1 MLDIKFIEE
10 NKELVKQGI
19 IKKNFNVDI
28 DRLLELNSQR
38 KSLIAES
45 EKIKSIKN
53 SVSKEIAK
61 LSKEE
66 KQAKLLEMQKLTER
80 EKEIDEKLDI
90 IKDEINQILLT
101 VPNPPDE
108 SVPIGKDDTE
118 NVEIERVGQIKR
130 KEEFE
135 NFRDHIELGL
145 LLDIVDFNRASKI
158 AGSRTY
164 FLKNEG
170 VLLQMAI
177 MRFALDML
185 ISKGFTPFYPPFLVK
200 DIAMTGTGYFPIGKE
215 QSYAIE
221 KDELFLIGTSEVP
234 LVSYHYD
241 EVIDESLLPL
251 RYAGYSSC
259 FRREAGTY
267 GKDTKGLYRIHQFE
281 KIEQVIICK
290 NSKEES
296 DYFHNYILQN
306 SKELLEKLELPY
318 RVVNVCTGDLGLG
331 QIKKNDIECWMPSRE
346 SYGETHSCSSF
357 YDFQARRS
365 KIKVKAKNGS
375 TYYPYTLN
383 NTLIAS
389 PRILIPI
396 LEMNQ
401 LPDGSVK
408 IPKVLVPYMNGI
420 EIIKPKS
427 NQKK

>member
-10 NKELVKQGI
+10 NIELIKAGI
-19 IKKNFNVDI
+19 KKKNFNVDI
-28 DRLLELNSQR
+28 DRLIALNNQR
-38 KSLIAES
+38 KSLTSES
-45 EKIKSIKN
+45 ERIKSIKN
-53 SVSKEIAK
+53 SISKEIPK

-66 KQAKLLEMQKLTER
+66 KDSKLNEMQKLSKT
-80 EKEIDEKLDI
+80 EKELDEKLNK
-90 IKDEINQILLT
+90 IKEEINQILLT

-135 NFRDHIELGL
+135 SFKDHIELGL

-164 FLKNEG
+164 YLKNEG

-177 MRFALDML
+177 MRFALDTL
-185 ISKGFTPFYPPFLVK
+185 IQKGFTPFYPPFLVK
-200 DIAMTGTGYFPIGKE
+200 DIAMTGTGYFPIGIE
-215 QSYAIE
+215 QSYSIE
-221 KDELFLIGTSEVP
+221 KDDLFLIGTSEVP

-241 EVIDESLLPL
+241 EIIDENKLPL
-251 RYAGYSSC
+251 KYAGYSSC

-296 DYFHNYILQN
+296 DYFHSYILQN
-306 SKELLEKLELPY
+306 SKEIIEKLELPY

-331 QIKKNDIECWMPSRE
+331 QVKKNDIECWMPSRDN
-346 SYGETHSCSSF
+346 YGETHSCSSF
-357 YDFQARRS
+357 YDFQSRRS
-365 KIKVKAKNGS
+365 KIKVKTKDGK

-420 EIIKPKS
+420 EIIKPK
-427 NQKK
+427 K

>member
-1 MLDIKFIEE
+1 MLDLKFIEE

-19 IKKNFNVDI
+19 IKKNFKVDI
-28 DRLLELNSQR
+28 DKLLELNNQR
-38 KSLIAES
+38 KLLTSES

-53 SVSKEIAK
+53 SVSKEIGKLNKDEKAIK
-61 LSKEE
+61 LS
-66 KQAKLLEMQKLTER
+66 EMQKLTEK
-80 EKEIDEKLDI
+80 EKELDEKLNK

-101 VPNPPDE
+101 IPNPPDE
-108 SVPIGKDDTE
+108 SVPVGKDDTE
-118 NVEIERVGQIKR
+118 NVEIERVGGIKR

-135 NFRDHIELGL
+135 SFKDHIELGL

-158 AGSRTY
+158 SGSRTY
-164 FLKNEG
+164 YLKNEG

-177 MRFALDML
+177 MRFALDTL
-185 ISKGFTPFYPPFLVK
+185 IKKGFTPFYPPFLVK
-200 DIAMTGTGYFPIGKE
+200 DIAMTGTGYFPVGKE
-215 QSYAIE
+215 QSYSIE
-221 KDELFLIGTSEVP
+221 KDELYLIGTSEVP

-241 EVIDESLLPL
+241 EVIDENILPIK
-251 RYAGYSSC
+251 YAGYSSC

-290 NSKEES
+290 NNKEES
-296 DYFHNYILQN
+296 DYFHSFILQN
-306 SKELLEKLELPY
+306 SKEIIEKLGLPY
-318 RVVNVCTGDLGLG
+318 RVVDVCTGDLGLG
-331 QIKKNDIECWMPSRE
+331 QVKKNDIECWMPSRDN
-346 SYGETHSCSSF
+346 YGETHSCSSF
-357 YDFQARRS
+357 YDFQSRRS
-365 KIKVKAKNGS
+365 KIKVKAKDGS

-408 IPKVLVPYMNGI
+408 IPEVLVPYMNGI
-420 EIIKPKS
+420 EVIRPK
-427 NQKK
+427 K

>member
-1 MLDIKFIEE
+1 MGVFMLDIKFIEE
-10 NKELVKQGI
+10 NIELVKSGI
-19 IKKNFNVDI
+19 KKKNFNVDI
-28 DRLLELNSQR
+28 DRLIELNNQR
-38 KSLIAES
+38 KSLTSES
-45 EKIKSIKN
+45 ERIKSIKN
-53 SVSKEIAK
+53 SISKEIPK

-66 KQAKLLEMQKLTER
+66 KESKLIEMQKLSKT
-80 EKEIDEKLDI
+80 EKELDEKLNK
-90 IKDEINQILLT
+90 IKEEINQILLT

-135 NFRDHIELGL
+135 SFKDHIELGL

-164 FLKNEG
+164 YLKNEG

-177 MRFALDML
+177 MRFALDTL
-185 ISKGFTPFYPPFLVK
+185 IQKGFTPFYPPFLVK
-200 DIAMTGTGYFPIGKE
+200 DIAMTGTGYFPIGIE
-215 QSYAIE
+215 QSYSIE
-221 KDELFLIGTSEVP
+221 KDDLFLIGTSEVP

-241 EVIDESLLPL
+241 EIIDENKLPL
-251 RYAGYSSC
+251 KYAGYSSC

-296 DYFHNYILQN
+296 DYFHSYILQN
-306 SKELLEKLELPY
+306 SKEIIEKLELPY

-331 QIKKNDIECWMPSRE
+331 QVKKNDIECWMPSRDN
-346 SYGETHSCSSF
+346 YGETHSCSSF
-357 YDFQARRS
+357 YDFQSRRS
-365 KIKVKAKNGS
+365 KIKVKTKDGK

-401 LPDGSVK
+401 LPDGSVR

-420 EIIKPKS
+420 EIIKPK
-427 NQKK
+427 K

>member
-10 NKELVKQGI
+10 NKELVKQGVL
-19 IKKNFNVDI
+19 KKNFNVDI
-28 DRLLELNSQR
+28 DKILELNETR
-38 KSLIAES
+38 KSLIQET

-53 SVSKEIAK
+53 AVSKEIPK

-66 KQAKLLEMQKLTER
+66 KSEKLAQMQKLTEK
-80 EKEIDEKLDI
+80 EKEIDDKLNI
-90 IKDEINQILLT
+90 IKQEINQLLLT

-108 SVPIGKDDTE
+108 SVPVGKDDSE
-118 NVEIERVGQIKR
+118 NVEVERIGKIKK

-135 NFRDHIELGL
+135 SFKDHIELGL
-145 LLDIVDFNRASKI
+145 ILDIIEFNRAAKI

-177 MRFALDML
+177 MRFALDTL
-185 ISKGFTPFYPPFLVK
+185 VAKGFVPFYPPFLVK
-200 DIAMTGTGYFPIGKE
+200 DIAMTGTGYFPLGKE
-215 QSYAIE
+215 QSYAAE
-221 KDELFLIGTSEVP
+221 KDELYLIGTSEVP

-241 EVIDESLLPL
+241 EILDESILPI

-290 NSKEES
+290 NNKEES

-306 SKELLEKLELPY
+306 SKEVVEKLGLPY

-331 QIKKNDIECWMPSRE
+331 QVKKNDIECWMPSRDN
-346 SYGETHSCSSF
+346 YGETHSCSSF
-357 YDFQARRS
+357 YDFQSRRS
-365 KIKVKAKNGS
+365 KIRVKSKDGS
-375 TYYPYTLN
+375 TYYPFTLN

-408 IPKVLVPYMNGI
+408 IPEVLVPYMNGMNVI
-420 EIIKPKS
+420 RPK
-427 NQKK
+427 K

>member
-1 MLDIKFIEE
+1 MLDLKFIEE

-19 IKKNFNVDI
+19 IKKNFKVDI
-28 DRLLELNSQR
+28 DKLLELNNQR
-38 KSLIAES
+38 KLLTSES

-61 LSKEE
+61 LNVEE
-66 KQAKLLEMQKLTER
+66 KKIKLSEMQKLTEK
-80 EKEIDEKLDI
+80 EKELDDKLNK
-90 IKDEINQILLT
+90 IKEEINQILLT

-108 SVPIGKDDTE
+108 SVPVGKDDTE
-118 NVEIERVGQIKR
+118 NVEIERVGQVKR

-135 NFRDHIELGL
+135 AFKDHIELGL

-164 FLKNEG
+164 YLKNEG

-177 MRFALDML
+177 MRFALDTL
-185 ISKGFTPFYPPFLVK
+185 IQKGFTPFYPPFLVK
-200 DIAMTGTGYFPIGKE
+200 DIAMTGTGYFPVGKE
-215 QSYAIE
+215 QSYSME
-221 KDELFLIGTSEVP
+221 KDELYLIGTSEVP

-241 EVIDESLLPL
+241 EVLDENNLPIK
-251 RYAGYSSC
+251 YAGYSSC

-290 NSKEES
+290 NNKEES
-296 DYFHNYILQN
+296 DYFHSFILQN
-306 SKELLEKLELPY
+306 SKELLERLELPY

-331 QIKKNDIECWMPSRE
+331 QVKKNDIECWMPSRDN
-346 SYGETHSCSSF
+346 YGETHSCSSF
-357 YDFQARRS
+357 YDFQSRRS
-365 KIKVKAKNGS
+365 KIKIKAKDGS
-375 TYYPYTLN
+375 TYYPFTLN

-420 EIIKPKS
+420 EFIKPK
-427 NQKK
+427 K

>member
-1 MLDIKFIEE
+1 MLDLKFIED
-10 NKELVKQGI
+10 NIELIKKGI
-19 IKKNFNVDI
+19 LNKNFNVDI
-28 DRLLELNSQR
+28 DKLLSLNLER
-38 KSLIAES
+38 KNLIQET

-53 SVSKEIAK
+53 SVSKEISR

-66 KQAKLLEMQKLTER
+66 KVEKVQQMQKLTEK
-80 EKEIDEKLDI
+80 EKELDEKLDI
-90 IKDEINQILLT
+90 IKQEINQILLT

-118 NVEIERVGQIKR
+118 NIEIERVGNIKR

-135 NFRDHIELGL
+135 SFKDHIELGL
-145 LLDIVDFNRASKI
+145 LLDIVDFSRASKI

-164 FLKNEG
+164 YLKNEG

-177 MRFALDML
+177 MRFALDTL
-185 ISKGFTPFYPPFLVK
+185 LSKGFTPFYPPLLVK
-200 DIAMTGTGYFPIGKE
+200 DIAMIGTGYFPIGKE
-215 QSYAIE
+215 QSYAAE

-241 EVIDESLLPL
+241 EIINEDLLPL
-251 RYAGYSSC
+251 KYAGYSSC

-296 DYFHNYILQN
+296 EYFHTFILQN
-306 SKELLEKLELPY
+306 SKNLLEQLELPY

-331 QIKKNDIECWMPSRE
+331 QIKKNDIECWMPSRDN
-346 SYGETHSCSSF
+346 YGETHSCSSF
-357 YDFQARRS
+357 YDFQSRRS
-365 KIKVKAKNGS
+365 KIKVKAKDGS

-401 LPDGSVK
+401 NPDGSVN

-420 EIIKPKS
+420 EIIKPK
-427 NQKK
+427 K

>member
-1 MLDIKFIEE
+1 MLDLKFIEE

-19 IKKNFNVDI
+19 IKKNFKVDI
-28 DRLLELNSQR
+28 DKLLELNNQR
-38 KSLIAES
+38 KLLTSES

-61 LSKEE
+61 LNVEE
-66 KQAKLLEMQKLTER
+66 KKIKLSEMQKLTEK
-80 EKEIDEKLDI
+80 EKELDDKLNK
-90 IKDEINQILLT
+90 IKEEINQILLT

-108 SVPIGKDDTE
+108 SVPVGKDDTE
-118 NVEIERVGQIKR
+118 NVEIERVGQVKR

-135 NFRDHIELGL
+135 AFKDHIELGL

-164 FLKNEG
+164 YLKNEG

-177 MRFALDML
+177 MRFALDTL
-185 ISKGFTPFYPPFLVK
+185 IQKGFTPFYPPFLVK
-200 DIAMTGTGYFPIGKE
+200 DIAMTGTGYFPVGKE
-215 QSYAIE
+215 QSYSME
-221 KDELFLIGTSEVP
+221 KDELYLIGTSEVP

-241 EVIDESLLPL
+241 EVLDENNLPIK
-251 RYAGYSSC
+251 YAGYSSC

-290 NSKEES
+290 NNKEES
-296 DYFHNYILQN
+296 DYFHSFILQN

-331 QIKKNDIECWMPSRE
+331 QVKKNDIECWMPSRDN
-346 SYGETHSCSSF
+346 YGETHSCSSF
-357 YDFQARRS
+357 YDFQSRRS
-365 KIKVKAKNGS
+365 KIKIKAKDGS
-375 TYYPYTLN
+375 TYYPFTLN

-420 EIIKPKS
+420 EFIKPK
-427 NQKK
+427 K

>member
-1 MLDIKFIEE
+1 MLDLKFIEE

-19 IKKNFNVDI
+19 IKKNFKVDI
-28 DRLLELNSQR
+28 DKLLELNNQR
-38 KSLIAES
+38 KLLTSES

-61 LSKEE
+61 LNVEE
-66 KQAKLLEMQKLTER
+66 KKIKLSEMQKLTEK
-80 EKEIDEKLDI
+80 EKELDDKLNK
-90 IKDEINQILLT
+90 IKEEINQILLT

-108 SVPIGKDDTE
+108 SVPVGKDDTE
-118 NVEIERVGQIKR
+118 NVEIERVGQVKR

-135 NFRDHIELGL
+135 AFKDHIELGL

-164 FLKNEG
+164 YLKNEG

-177 MRFALDML
+177 MRFALDTL
-185 ISKGFTPFYPPFLVK
+185 IQKGFTPFYPPFLVK
-200 DIAMTGTGYFPIGKE
+200 DIAMTGTGYFPVGKE
-215 QSYAIE
+215 QSYSME
-221 KDELFLIGTSEVP
+221 KDELYLIGTSEVP

-241 EVIDESLLPL
+241 EVLDENNLPIK
-251 RYAGYSSC
+251 YAGYSSC

-290 NSKEES
+290 NNKEES
-296 DYFHNYILQN
+296 DYFHSFILQN

-331 QIKKNDIECWMPSRE
+331 QVKKNDIECWMPSRDN
-346 SYGETHSCSSF
+346 YGETHSCSSF
-357 YDFQARRS
+357 YDFQSRRS
-365 KIKVKAKNGS
+365 KIKIKAKDGS

-420 EIIKPKS
+420 EFIKPK
-427 NQKK
+427 K

>member
-10 NKELVKQGI
+10 NIELVKFGI
-19 IKKNFNVDI
+19 KKKNFNVDI
-28 DRLLELNSQR
+28 DRLIELNNQR
-38 KSLIAES
+38 KSLTSES
-45 EKIKSIKN
+45 ERIKSIKN
-53 SVSKEIAK
+53 SISKEIPK

-66 KQAKLLEMQKLTER
+66 KDSKLIEMQKLSKT
-80 EKEIDEKLDI
+80 EKELDEKLNK
-90 IKDEINQILLT
+90 IKEEINQILLT

-135 NFRDHIELGL
+135 SFKDHIELGL

-164 FLKNEG
+164 YLKNEG

-177 MRFALDML
+177 MRFALDTL
-185 ISKGFTPFYPPFLVK
+185 IQKGFTPFYPPFLVK
-200 DIAMTGTGYFPIGKE
+200 DIAMTGTGYFPIGIE
-215 QSYAIE
+215 QSYSIE
-221 KDELFLIGTSEVP
+221 KDDLFLIGTSEVP

-241 EVIDESLLPL
+241 EIIDENKLPL
-251 RYAGYSSC
+251 KYAGYSSC

-296 DYFHNYILQN
+296 DYFHSYILQN
-306 SKELLEKLELPY
+306 SKEIIEKLELPY

-331 QIKKNDIECWMPSRE
+331 QVKKNDIECWMPSRDN
-346 SYGETHSCSSF
+346 YGETHSCSSF
-357 YDFQARRS
+357 YDFQSRRS
-365 KIKVKAKNGS
+365 KIKVKTKDGK

-401 LPDGSVK
+401 LPDGSVR

-420 EIIKPKS
+420 EIIKPK
-427 NQKK
+427 K

>member
-10 NKELVKQGI
+10 NIELVKSGI
-19 IKKNFNVDI
+19 KKKNFNVDI
-28 DRLLELNSQR
+28 DRLIELNNQR
-38 KSLIAES
+38 KSLTSES
-45 EKIKSIKN
+45 ERIKSIKN
-53 SVSKEIAK
+53 SISKEIPK

-66 KQAKLLEMQKLTER
+66 KESKLIEMQKLSKT
-80 EKEIDEKLDI
+80 EKELDEKLNK
-90 IKDEINQILLT
+90 IKEEINQILLT

-135 NFRDHIELGL
+135 SFKDHIELGL

-164 FLKNEG
+164 YLKNEG

-177 MRFALDML
+177 MRFALDTL
-185 ISKGFTPFYPPFLVK
+185 IQKGFTPFYPPFLVK
-200 DIAMTGTGYFPIGKE
+200 DIAMTGTGYFPIGIE
-215 QSYAIE
+215 QSYSIE
-221 KDELFLIGTSEVP
+221 KDDLFLIGTSEVP

-241 EVIDESLLPL
+241 EIIDENKLPL
-251 RYAGYSSC
+251 KYAGYSSC

-296 DYFHNYILQN
+296 DYFHSYILQN
-306 SKELLEKLELPY
+306 SKEIIEKLELPY

-331 QIKKNDIECWMPSRE
+331 QVKKNDIECWMPSRDN
-346 SYGETHSCSSF
+346 YGETHSCSSF
-357 YDFQARRS
+357 YDFQSRRS
-365 KIKVKAKNGS
+365 KIKVKTKDGK

-401 LPDGSVK
+401 LPDGSVR

-420 EIIKPKS
+420 EIIKPK
-427 NQKK
+427 K

>member
-1 MLDIKFIEE
+1 MLDLKFIEE

-19 IKKNFNVDI
+19 IKKNFKVDI
-28 DRLLELNSQR
+28 DKLLELNNQR
-38 KSLIAES
+38 KLLTSES

-61 LSKEE
+61 LNVEE
-66 KQAKLLEMQKLTER
+66 KKIKLSEMQKLTEK
-80 EKEIDEKLDI
+80 EKELDDKLNK
-90 IKDEINQILLT
+90 IKEEINQILLT

-108 SVPIGKDDTE
+108 SVPVGKDDTE
-118 NVEIERVGQIKR
+118 NVEIERVGQVKR

-135 NFRDHIELGL
+135 AFKDHIELGL

-164 FLKNEG
+164 YLKNEG

-177 MRFALDML
+177 MRFALDTL
-185 ISKGFTPFYPPFLVK
+185 IQKGFTPFYPPFLVK
-200 DIAMTGTGYFPIGKE
+200 DIAMTGTGYFPVGKE
-215 QSYAIE
+215 QSYSME
-221 KDELFLIGTSEVP
+221 KDELYLIGTSEVP

-241 EVIDESLLPL
+241 EVLDENNLPIK
-251 RYAGYSSC
+251 YAGYSSC

-290 NSKEES
+290 NNKEES
-296 DYFHNYILQN
+296 DYFHSFILQN
-306 SKELLEKLELPY
+306 SKELLERLELPY

-331 QIKKNDIECWMPSRE
+331 QVKKNDIECWMPSRDN
-346 SYGETHSCSSF
+346 YGETHSCSSF
-357 YDFQARRS
+357 YDFQSRRS
-365 KIKVKAKNGS
+365 KIKVKAKDGS

-420 EIIKPKS
+420 EFIKPK
-427 NQKK
+427 K

>member
-1 MLDIKFIEE
+1 MLDLKFIEE

-19 IKKNFNVDI
+19 IKKNFKVDI
-28 DRLLELNSQR
+28 DKLLELNNQR
-38 KSLIAES
+38 KLLTSES

-61 LSKEE
+61 LNVEE
-66 KQAKLLEMQKLTER
+66 KKIKLSEMQKLTEK
-80 EKEIDEKLDI
+80 EKELDDKLNK
-90 IKDEINQILLT
+90 IKEEINQILLT

-108 SVPIGKDDTE
+108 SVPVGKDDTE
-118 NVEIERVGQIKR
+118 NVEIERVGQVKR

-135 NFRDHIELGL
+135 AFKDHIELGL

-164 FLKNEG
+164 YLKNEG

-177 MRFALDML
+177 MRFALDTL
-185 ISKGFTPFYPPFLVK
+185 IQKGFTPFYPPFLVK
-200 DIAMTGTGYFPIGKE
+200 DIAMTGTGYFPVGKE
-215 QSYAIE
+215 QSYSME
-221 KDELFLIGTSEVP
+221 KDELYLIGTSEVP

-241 EVIDESLLPL
+241 EVLDENNLPIK
-251 RYAGYSSC
+251 YAGYSSC

-290 NSKEES
+290 NNKEES
-296 DYFHNYILQN
+296 DYFHSFILQN

-331 QIKKNDIECWMPSRE
+331 QVKKNDIECWMPSRDN
-346 SYGETHSCSSF
+346 YGETHSCSSF
-357 YDFQARRS
+357 YDFQSRRS
-365 KIKVKAKNGS
+365 KIKVKAKDGS

-420 EIIKPKS
+420 EFIKPK
-427 NQKK
+427 K